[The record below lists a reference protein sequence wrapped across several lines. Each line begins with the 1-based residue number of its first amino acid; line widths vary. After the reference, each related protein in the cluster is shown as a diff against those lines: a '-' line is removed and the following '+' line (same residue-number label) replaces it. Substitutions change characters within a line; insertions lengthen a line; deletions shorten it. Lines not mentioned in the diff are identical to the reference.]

1 MSGLFISKSLIQW
14 QLIPLFQDVAQD
26 DEDDFNA
33 AQEVGDALSQILNS
47 CKVIWCVRGLRSTFI
62 TFCF

>member
-33 AQEVGDALSQILNS
+33 AQKDDWAVSQLIVLPS
-47 CKVIWCVRGLRSTFI
+47 LG
-62 TFCF
+62 